1 MFSSELK
8 ETEKEVDISLFKVK
22 NSFHPLRNR
31 NACLN
36 KTIDFLQQQ
45 TFQISCNN

>member
-22 NSFHPLRNR
+22 NSSPTSKQKRMSE
-31 NACLN
+31 
-36 KTIDFLQQQ
+36 Q
-45 TFQISCNN
+45 NN